1 MGTLTARFWEYISE
15 HPEADGQEIAAA
27 LDADYG
33 IIRAYICKY
42 RKAGSLVDVEEN
54 GVHRWEI
61 NPEKMARPRERKNP
75 PVEDFKREMLR
86 NMCEVY
92 YEDFQAAELY
102 TERVEIGKMI
112 CRILEK
118 L

>member
-61 NPEKMARPRERKNP
+61 NPEKMARPRGRCSATCARSIMRTSRRRSFTQKE
-75 PVEDFKREMLR
+75 LR
-86 NMCEVY
+86 S
-92 YEDFQAAELY
+92 A
-102 TERVEIGKMI
+102 R
-112 CRILEK
+112 
-118 L
+118 